1 MIYIFNGCKNSCR
14 ACGKVC
20 DHTCGPCLRVLDR
33 PLGWYVA
40 FCGIMNV
47 LVVAFAALAYTDPS
61 LAECSSPVS
70 AFVMVDAALAVINI
84 VFAFHAQNRLIQ
96 GMSDADASQMS
107 SRDIMD
113 RGWRIIVYDAG
124 FCLYF
129 FVFWACLIWN
139 ILGAGWVGECHSLD
153 SGWASLCATLQIMFV
168 FVTIGLLFMYWFF
181 LSCDDC
187 CGGSSRKQPPAQG
200 QAHQGIMMRMLLGS
214 PNPRGG
220 KQAPLG
226 KAEHGQPVVQG
237 QPIQYGQAAPQTAPT
252 AGGYYAQPSA
262 PPQQQQQQQQQ
273 QAKTPAQQ
281 AMNVGAAVAGAGL
294 NTLGGLLQ
302 GAGKKIQVQQQG
314 HKSTAGP

>member
-1 MIYIFNGCKNSCR
+1 
-14 ACGKVC
+14 
-20 DHTCGPCLRVLDR
+20 
-33 PLGWYVA
+33 
-40 FCGIMNV
+40 
-47 LVVAFAALAYTDPS
+47 
-61 LAECSSPVS
+61 
-70 AFVMVDAALAVINI
+70 
-84 VFAFHAQNRLIQ
+84 
-96 GMSDADASQMS
+96 
-107 SRDIMD
+107 
-113 RGWRIIVYDAG
+113 
-124 FCLYF
+124 
-129 FVFWACLIWN
+129 
-139 ILGAGWVGECHSLD
+139 
-153 SGWASLCATLQIMFV
+153 LQIMFV

-187 CGGSSRKQPPAQG
+187 CGGSSRKQPPPQG

-237 QPIQYGQAAPQTAPT
+237 QPIQYGQAASQTAPT

-262 PPQQQQQQQQQ
+262 PPQKQQQQQ
-273 QAKTPAQQ
+273 QAKTPSQQ